1 MGQEINYQACW
12 SKEFYPTSSTGASM
26 RLATLAGG
34 KGEKSKTG
42 ETGKKDRGQR
52 TENRR
57 QLRTKD

>member
-1 MGQEINYQACW
+1 MSLE
-12 SKEFYPTSSTGASM
+12 KFYLTSSAGASM